1 MCQAGSRAMACKVYL
16 LTAWGLTVRFQKVSL
31 LLMAYPPR
39 SGAVP
44 KTCGGELAFLI
55 NTTEALPKM
64 RSFMKRKI
72 GGFTLIEL
80 LVVIAIIG
88 ILAAMLLPALNQAR
102 EKARRA
108 NCLSNLKQ
116 IGLGIAMYA
125 DSYNSRMPQGN
136 PGGVTVDKLADCF
149 NLLSNI
155 VTSAKVFA
163 CPSDSGVKISTTY
176 PLTNKPPG
184 TVNISYSYSYGL
196 FWQDQPDSIIA
207 LDNMGGILAPAYTRG
222 AKWSAVSPV
231 APHKDSGGNVL
242 FNDGHVSWQN
252 TLPASA
258 GASNTPQNSVYLAGQ
273 VNP

>member
-1 MCQAGSRAMACKVYL
+1 MRRL
-16 LTAWGLTVRFQKVSL
+16 LKHR
-31 LLMAYPPR
+31 
-39 SGAVP
+39 
-44 KTCGGELAFLI
+44 
-55 NTTEALPKM
+55 
-64 RSFMKRKI
+64 I

-125 DSYNSRMPQGN
+125 DSYNSRMPLASGSPPSLQGS
-136 PGGVTVDKLADCF
+136 L
-149 NLLSNI
+149 NLLSNV

-163 CPSDSGVKISTTY
+163 CPSDSSAKAQPGY
-176 PLTNKPPG
+176 PLSNCTTFG
-184 TVNISYSYSYGL
+184 VSYTYVAGL

-207 LDNMGGILAPAYTRG
+207 LDRLGGSPVAVGNYTIG
-222 AKWSAVSPV
+222 GQWSGTATPV
-231 APHKDSGGNVL
+231 APHKNQGGNIL

-252 TLPASA
+252 TLPSTCGTNDSPTSA
-258 GASNTPQNSVYLAGQ
+258 NVLRAENTTPCT
-273 VNP
+273 